1 MHLAGRRSR
10 RVLVAGLIAVVILAA
25 SATGIFAA
33 LGGFSR
39 TTVAQ
44 LQACVPS
51 TTALTTTSGAQV
63 LTGHT
68 KDDLYCVDYRD
79 PKGARTGIAGRTG
92 SSPVGDAVVLKAFDT
107 VSDKYVIAGVVPPD
121 YTTITVGSTVSPIQN
136 QAFAVDAATADRPD
150 APAVL
155 SGPAG
160 SISLKLR
167 GLPGL
172 PAH

>member
-44 LQACVPS
+44 PQACIPS

-79 PKGARTGIAGRTG
+79 PKGARTEMAGRTG
-92 SSPVGDAVVLKAFDT
+92 SSPVVLKAFDT
-107 VSDKYVIAGVVPPD
+107 VSDKYVIAGVVPPG

>member
-44 LQACVPS
+44 PQACIPS

-79 PKGARTGIAGRTG
+79 PKGARTEMAGRTG
-92 SSPVGDAVVLKAFDT
+92 SSPVVLKAFDT
-107 VSDKYVIAGVVPPD
+107 VSDKYVIAGVVPLG
-121 YTTITVGSTVSPIQN
+121 YTTITVGSTVIPIQN

>member
-44 LQACVPS
+44 PQACIPS

-68 KDDLYCVDYRD
+68 KDDVYCVDYRD
-79 PKGARTGIAGRTG
+79 PKGARTGRAGRFG
-92 SSPVGDAVVLKAFDT
+92 SGQVRYTVGVKACDT
-107 VSDKYVIAGVVPPD
+107 ASQTFVIAGVVPPG
-121 YTTITVGSTVSPIQN
+121 YTAIPVGSTVI
-136 QAFAVDAATADRPD
+136 
-150 APAVL
+150 
-155 SGPAG
+155 
-160 SISLKLR
+160 
-167 GLPGL
+167 
-172 PAH
+172 

>member
-1 MHLAGRRSR
+1 
-10 RVLVAGLIAVVILAA
+10 
-25 SATGIFAA
+25 
-33 LGGFSR
+33 
-39 TTVAQ
+39 
-44 LQACVPS
+44 
-51 TTALTTTSGAQV
+51 LTTTSGAQV

-79 PKGARTGIAGRTG
+79 PKGARTEMAGRTG
-92 SSPVGDAVVLKAFDT
+92 SSPVVLKAFDT
-107 VSDKYVIAGVVPPD
+107 VSDKYVIAGVVPPG

>member
-44 LQACVPS
+44 PQACIPS

-79 PKGARTGIAGRTG
+79 PKGARTEMAGRTG
-92 SSPVGDAVVLKAFDT
+92 SSPVVLKAFDT
-107 VSDKYVIAGVVPPD
+107 VSDKYVVAGVVPPG